1 MQFNLP
7 RTNDEATLVTR
18 CKNNESAA
26 QHALYNKYVEDMM
39 ILCLRYI
46 PRQEDAKE
54 ALMDG
59 FLNFFR
65 NIGSFTYRGE
75 GSVKAWLKRIIIN
88 NCLMHLRK
96 RNPIIVSIDAQ
107 VTYEEHETTED
118 ALGNM
123 AAKEIMKLLH
133 QLPDTYRTIFNL
145 YVFED
150 MGHKEI
156 AELLG
161 ITENTSKS
169 QLHRARAL
177 LKKQIVHGEGSSL
190 QTENNEKAK

>member
-1 MQFNLP
+1 
-7 RTNDEATLVTR
+7 
-18 CKNNESAA
+18 
-26 QHALYNKYVEDMM
+26 MM

-46 PRQEDAKE
+46 PQHEEAKE
-54 ALMDG
+54 VLMDG
-59 FLNFFR
+59 FLSFFR
-65 NIGSFTYRGE
+65 HMDSFTYRGE
-75 GSVKAWLKRIIIN
+75 GSVKAWLKRIMVN

-96 RNPIIVSIDAQ
+96 RNTAIISIDAMH
-107 VTYEEHETTED
+107 YEDHATPED

-133 QLPDTYRTIFNL
+133 ELPDVYRTVFNL

-156 AELLG
+156 AELMG
-161 ITENTSKS
+161 ISENTSKS

-177 LKKQIVHGEGSSL
+177 LKKQILLSEASSL
-190 QTENNEKAK
+190 QTKSNEKAK